1 MVCVSSYKKK
11 EKEKEKNKKEGNK
24 KKKTIAKTCSDVN
37 LSRSFQRVANTEASV
52 NLIKI
57 SAKG

>member
-24 KKKTIAKTCSDVN
+24 KKKLLQKHAAT
-37 LSRSFQRVANTEASV
+37 
-52 NLIKI
+52 LI
-57 SAKG
+57 